1 MQECVKCSSSCLT
14 TWLDSA
20 WRRRGARRWRAQAL
34 RRLQRWARLLCPVLL
49 SCKPI
54 IFSREQM
61 SIYVRVKELWAFGV
75 AHKLAVIIMILA
87 SLGRPAYRPVGWH
100 RGSASTGQDQA
111 TSRLPACKQI
121 SLFKHQVFLKTR
133 QTTMPFQRKATARRA
148 PRQPWPAACLNW
160 LPATPIS
167 PNFLNSQPGGNQNW
181 CCNFP
186 SDLTEIITRQRGPYV
201 HDNGLFLFRHHF
213 SSWLETQHWCRTSPL
228 QRQRKVQKSRG
239 VWLSNIGTG
248 LVYI

>member
-87 SLGRPAYRPVGWH
+87 SPANCRKKGPASRVRPTSQARP
-100 RGSASTGQDQA
+100 RPDISIQAST
-111 TSRLPACKQI
+111 
-121 SLFKHQVFLKTR
+121 FLKTR
-133 QTTMPFQRKATARRA
+133 RQTYPDLRA
-148 PRQPWPAACLNW
+148 QLPACLTR
-160 LPATPIS
+160 LPPIS
-167 PNFLNSQPGGNQNW
+167 PNFLAENW

-186 SDLTEIITRQRGPYV
+186 SLRLRSHG
-201 HDNGLFLFRHHF
+201 DN
-213 SSWLETQHWCRTSPL
+213 
-228 QRQRKVQKSRG
+228 
-239 VWLSNIGTG
+239 
-248 LVYI
+248 Y